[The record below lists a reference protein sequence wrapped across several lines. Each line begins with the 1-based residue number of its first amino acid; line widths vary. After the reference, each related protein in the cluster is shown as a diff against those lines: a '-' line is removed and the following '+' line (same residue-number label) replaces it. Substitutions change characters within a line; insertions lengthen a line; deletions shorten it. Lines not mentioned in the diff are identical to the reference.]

1 MRSKQRGVF
10 LIGATIA
17 VAILGLLIAFWGRH
31 QMQQMRIEKG
41 ERIGEALKVL
51 GHHVQ
56 DFMVQHHGEIK
67 TLFGGKDP
75 RITLKIPAGE
85 ITLTRRFNGYFQATT
100 IEDLTVDKLIRATG
114 AKGIGA
120 SPPLSGAQYH
130 IVVYSDNC
138 ADEKQPCDI
147 NAVTYLSAPIK
158 STYST
163 EPDWVAS
170 GAALTKL
177 GALGGISRH
186 DAPGTFR
193 FLDGNGTVVNTVQNP
208 AQPAVAG
215 LLAMRGGYQ
224 TSAQDAFLR
233 RDGTRAMT
241 GDLNMAGPN
250 GSKDIVGARNISA
263 TERVTASSVF
273 ATKNLVAGYSKDKH
287 DELIKTMDGGVIAE
301 GGIYSGK
308 NVVAVGEVSADGD
321 VHTKKSVR
329 ADVDV
334 KAKGN
339 VLAGGTLTANGAT
352 INGTLSVTGTGA
364 SVKLGEVTIG
374 SDQRSMTVRNDVWGY
389 GDVWAAGKLW
399 SERGV
404 IQLDGKVGGTCKER
418 GIGLNA
424 DGRVMSCQNGTWQ
437 LGSAPK
443 DPSEIPDDLR
453 EKIENGGRVGY
464 VRWELVSGTFNA
476 FKAFKPDCGSST
488 KVEVYNGFAC
498 QIDVLK
504 NYCAR
509 PPQLVQ
515 RAQEHTTLTYE
526 LPAAGNEGGGI
537 GGAVFSLTC
546 LTRDA
551 HSVMLKYMG
560 GGNVAYTKLL
570 DKSYAKRKAAAEMD
584 LADLIASSRQPAL
597 AANVLI
603 EKYRCWIGDGGET
616 YNLDDEA
623 GGPWDYCEMAAD
635 ERKYHCDQPN
645 QIRDLYR
652 DANTGSWMMRIK
664 QRSAGAKCIK
674 FAR

>member
-17 VAILGLLIAFWGRH
+17 VAVVGLLIAFWGRH

-41 ERIGEALKVL
+41 ERVGEALKVL
-51 GHHVQ
+51 GNHVQ

-85 ITLTRRFNGYFQATT
+85 ITLTRKFNGYFQATT
-100 IEDLTVDKLIRATG
+100 IEDLTVEKLIRATG

-120 SPPLSGAQYH
+120 SPPLPGAQYH

-177 GALGGISRH
+177 GVLGGISRH
-186 DAPGTFR
+186 EAPGTFR

-215 LLAMRGGYQ
+215 LIAMRGGYQ
-224 TSAQDAFLR
+224 TSAQDVFLR
-233 RDGTRAMT
+233 RDGTRAME
-241 GDLNMAGPN
+241 GDLKMGD
-250 GSKDIVGARNISA
+250 KDIVGARNISA
-263 TERVTASSVF
+263 TERVTTSSVF

-329 ADVDV
+329 ADADV
-334 KAKGN
+334 KAIGN
-339 VLAGGTLTANGAT
+339 VSAGGTLIGNGAT
-352 INGTLSVTGTGA
+352 INGTLSVAGTGA

-437 LGSAPK
+437 LGSVPK
-443 DPSEIPDDLR
+443 DPSEVPKDVRD
-453 EKIENGGRVGY
+453 KIERDGQLGY
-464 VRWELVSGTFNA
+464 ASWDVVHGSFTGSR
-476 FKAFKPDCGSST
+476 PDCHSP
-488 KVEVYNGFAC
+488 VYMEIWNGFAC
-498 QIDVLK
+498 QINVTK
-504 NYCAR
+504 NYCKQ
-509 PPQLVQ
+509 PPRLV
-515 RAQEHTTLTYE
+515 RGSDWAY
-526 LPAAGNEGGGI
+526 GNSTGTKTFEIPLNDSEGGV
-537 GGAVFSLTC
+537 GGADFELTC
-546 LTRDA
+546 LAPKGQGVDYLLTDGKSR
-551 HSVMLKYMG
+551 G
-560 GGNVAYTKLL
+560 GGELSQRYAGWTRPANERDL
-570 DKSYAKRKAAAEMD
+570 DR
-584 LADLIASSRQPAL
+584 LILRDRQPRVASIRF
-597 AANVLI
+597 I
-603 EKYRCWIGDGGET
+603 EKFRCSSWGGDSGYV
-616 YNLDDEA
+616 YNLDAEA
-623 GGPWDYCEMAAD
+623 GGPWDHCEMVAD
-635 ERKYHCDQPN
+635 EDKYGCSWPN
-645 QIRDLYR
+645 QMRDFYR
-652 DANTGSWMMRIK
+652 DKKTGAWSLRLK
-664 QRSAGAKCIK
+664 ERGAGITCVK